1 MTRIACLLAATD
13 AEPDGSVHRMLL
25 QVALSHSPRVEDG
38 GIGRVYLDASGLH
51 GLFGDEPRLAAR
63 LRDMTAA
70 AGVTARVG
78 IAGSRL
84 AALAA
89 ARLGPGAAVVDP
101 DGDAAYLAV
110 APLSLLELSNEL
122 SARLSRWGLRT
133 LGELAAL
140 PTAGLFERLGGE
152 GVRLQRLVRGDD
164 PRPLVS
170 WKPALLFEE
179 SVQCEWGMETLP
191 PAVERLG
198 ELAARVCARL
208 GERGL
213 AADGFEWACRL
224 DGGHLHE
231 GALAPAVPM
240 TDGAAVAALLRLALE
255 ARPPRGIVRGLTLR
269 ARPARITAM
278 QESLTDR
285 SRPSPRLLA
294 ATLNR
299 LVGLVGADSIGA
311 PALLDSH
318 RPDAVG
324 LGAYAPPPFSLS
336 SLRDAGAASPSPL
349 RAADAP
355 SRSPLRDAGAPPPS
369 PLRGEGRVRG
379 IGALALRRLRPPAPA
394 AVTLTSG
401 RPVAL
406 RSSRLSGRIVAGA
419 GPWRSSGEWWS
430 KRPWLQD
437 EWDVEL
443 ADGTLCRL
451 ANDGSAWHLAGI
463 YD

>member
-1 MTRIACLLAATD
+1 MTRIACLLATTD
-13 AEPDGSVHRMLL
+13 AEPDPSVQRALL
-25 QVALSHSPRVEDG
+25 QVALAHSPRVEDG
-38 GIGRVYLDASGLH
+38 GGGRVYLDASGLH

-63 LRDMTAA
+63 LCNMAA
-70 AGVTARVG
+70 DAGVTVRVG

-84 AALAA
+84 TALAA
-89 ARLGPGAAVVDP
+89 AQLGPGTAVVDP
-101 DGDAAYLAV
+101 DGDAAYLAA
-110 APLSLLELSNEL
+110 APLSLLELSKEL

-152 GVRLQRLVRGDD
+152 GVRLQRLVRGHD

-179 SVQCEWGMETLP
+179 SAECEWGMETLEP
-191 PAVERLG
+191 MVERLG
-198 ELAARVCARL
+198 ELAARVCVRL
-208 GERGL
+208 GARGL
-213 AADGFEWACRL
+213 AADGFEWVCRL
-224 DGGHLHE
+224 DGGRLHE

-240 TDGAAVAALLRLALE
+240 SDGAAAAALLRLALE
-255 ARPPRGIVRGLTLR
+255 ARPPRGIVRALTLR

-299 LVGLVGADSIGA
+299 LVGVVGADSIGA

-324 LGAYAPPPFSLS
+324 LGAYAPLSIAPSPRKTAPHAAPSLP
-336 SLRDAGAASPSPL
+336 RGADLASASPS
-349 RAADAP
+349 
-355 SRSPLRDAGAPPPS
+355 G
-369 PLRGEGRVRG
+369 VRG
-379 IGALALRRLRPPAPA
+379 NTGALALRRLRPPAPA

-406 RSSRLSGRIVAGA
+406 RSSRLSGRIVAGV
-419 GPWRSSGEWWS
+419 GPWRASGEWWS
-430 KRPWLQD
+430 KQPWLQD

>member
-13 AEPDGSVHRMLL
+13 AEPDGSVHRVLL

-38 GIGRVYLDASGLH
+38 GIRRVYLDASGLH

-70 AGVTARVG
+70 GGVTASVG

-101 DGDAAYLAV
+101 DGDAAYLAA
-110 APLSLLELSNEL
+110 APLSLLELSKEL

-191 PAVERLG
+191 PVVERLG

-224 DGGHLHE
+224 DSGRLHE
-231 GALAPAVPM
+231 GALAPAVPV

-324 LGAYAPPPFSLS
+324 LGAYAPPLFSSS
-336 SLRDAGAASPSPL
+336 SLRS
-349 RAADAP
+349 
-355 SRSPLRDAGAPPPS
+355 AGAPCPS
-369 PLRGEGRVRG
+369 RPRGEGRVRG
-379 IGALALRRLRPPAPA
+379 AGALPLRRLRPPAPA